1 MLGNVLRRAL
11 LATALVSAPH
21 LAFAQS
27 TEQSEPAGQ
36 PLVRIAPANAPNV
49 IIILL
54 DDVGFAA
61 SSAFGGPV
69 RTPTLSA
76 ISEQGLRYTRFHTTG
91 ICSPTRSSLL
101 TGRNP
106 HNTGIGAVMNTP
118 DPRPGYNGFHAK
130 DTATVATILRQNGYS
145 TAAFGKWHQVPD
157 WEASPVGPFDRWPTG
172 EGFDTFY
179 GFIGG
184 ETSQYDPVLVNG
196 TTPVMRPAGNNYHLT
211 EDLADRAVK
220 WMNMQQSV
228 APDRPFLLYFST
240 GGAHAPLH
248 VPRAWSDKYKG
259 RFDAGWDEMRKA
271 IFARQKKAG
280 LIPRNAVLTP
290 RDEKMPA
297 WASLT
302 TEQKRFAARTMEV
315 YAGFL
320 EHTDVQVG
328 KLMEAVNASGEAN
341 NTLIF
346 YVFGDN
352 GGSAEGGLLG
362 SVNYFADTHGKPETD
377 EYRTRH
383 IEALGTEHSYTHY
396 PAGWAWAMNT
406 PYRWTKAVASH
417 FGATRNALVVSWPG
431 HVSGPGSLRS
441 QFGHVNDIAPTILD
455 AAGIALP
462 ASVEGIA
469 QKPFDGSS
477 MLKSI
482 TSAHAPEYHHTQYFE
497 VFGHRSIYHRGWMA
511 SAFHERLPWQMRS
524 PADKSFSEDKWELFD
539 LHKDP
544 TQANDL
550 AGQHPRKLAEMQALF
565 ESEARRNNV
574 LPLQNYSYAEAQKLP
589 ELSGGRASITY
600 HEGAIGIPESSL
612 PNMFNK
618 SWEVAAGFS
627 STGKAHGVLASVGS
641 IDAGWSLY
649 LDEMSCPSFVY
660 RQYSVEPLILRCRQP
675 VGPGPHR
682 VTMALAYEGTG
693 RGGPA
698 TLRLSVDGAVVD
710 EGRVERT
717 PPVIYTIDETFDVGI
732 DRGSPVGN
740 YPDSA
745 GLGFPFT
752 EGSIDGVNVAAK

>member
-1 MLGNVLRRAL
+1 
-11 LATALVSAPH
+11 
-21 LAFAQS
+21 
-27 TEQSEPAGQ
+27 
-36 PLVRIAPANAPNV
+36 V

-54 DDVGFAA
+54 DDVGYAA

-76 ISEQGLRYTRFHTTG
+76 LSEQGLRYTRFHTTG

-118 DPRPGYNGFHAK
+118 DPRPGYNGFHTK

-179 GFIGG
+179 GFMGG

-196 TTPVMRPAGNNYHLT
+196 ITHVMRPEGDDYHLT

-228 APDRPFLLYFST
+228 TPERPFMLYFST

-259 RFDAGWDEMRKA
+259 RFDSGWDEMRDE

-280 LIPRNAVLTP
+280 LIPRNAVLTRREDKIP
-290 RDEKMPA
+290 S
-297 WASLT
+297 WSSLT
-302 TEQKRFAARTMEV
+302 PEQKRFAARTMEV

-328 KLMEAVNASGEAN
+328 RLLEAVNASGEASK
-341 NTLIF
+341 TLIF

-352 GGSAEGGLLG
+352 GGSAEGGLFG

-377 EYRTRH
+377 EYRARH
-383 IEALGTEHSYTHY
+383 IELLGTEHSYTHY

-455 AAGIALP
+455 AAGISLP
-462 ASVEGIA
+462 ASVDGIA

-477 MLKSI
+477 MLKTI
-482 TSAHAPEYHHTQYFE
+482 TSANAPEYHPTQYFE

-524 PADKSFSEDKWELFD
+524 PTDKPFSEDNWELFD
-539 LHKDP
+539 LDKDP
-544 TQANDL
+544 TQATDL
-550 AGQHPRKLAEMQALF
+550 AGQHPSKLAEMQSLF
-565 ESEARRNNV
+565 ESEAQRNNV
-574 LPLQNYSYAEAQKLP
+574 LPLRNYSYAEAQKLP
-589 ELSGGRASITY
+589 QLAGGRTSITY
-600 HEGAIGIPESSL
+600 HDGAIGIPESSL
-612 PNMFNK
+612 PNTFNR
-618 SWEVAAGFS
+618 SWKVTANFA
-627 STGKAHGVLASVGS
+627 STGKARGVLASVGS

-649 LDEMSCPSFVY
+649 LDEKSCPSFAY
-660 RQYSVEPLILRCRQP
+660 RQYSVEPLILRCREP
-675 VGPGPHR
+675 VGQGSHS

-693 RGGPA
+693 RAGPA
-698 TLRLSVDGAVVD
+698 KLMLFVNGAIVD

-717 PPVIYTIDETFDVGI
+717 PPAIYTIDETFDVGI

-740 YPDSA
+740 YPDGA

-752 EGSIDGVNVAAK
+752 GGSIVDVNVAAK